1 MISREDIESWL
12 IRMEVRHEE
21 IGEGMWLV
29 EASEGGEEE
38 DSAERTDVRSRIVW
52 HARRF

>member
-29 EASEGGEEE
+29 EASEGGDEEE
-38 DSAERTDVRSRIVW
+38 ECCCARTS
-52 HARRF
+52 ARRPRRMATS